1 MFDLHTRAGLIA
13 VVVVSA
19 AVSAAPASAKKKP
32 AKNTPRQVSGL
43 VFSGMAGLSG
53 AQQLAA
59 ISEQTAGGHLAIING
74 QRYVR
79 MPDGSLVSV

>member
-19 AVSAAPASAKKKP
+19 AVSAAPASAKKP